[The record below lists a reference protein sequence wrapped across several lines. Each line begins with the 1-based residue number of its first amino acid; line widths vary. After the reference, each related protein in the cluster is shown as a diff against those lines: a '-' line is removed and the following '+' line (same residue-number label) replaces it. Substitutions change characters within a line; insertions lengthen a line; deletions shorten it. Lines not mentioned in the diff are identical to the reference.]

1 MGAVE
6 IHGDIMICTC
16 QLERCKHQW
25 TARRK
30 IDGELVKPVVCPD
43 CHSPYW
49 YIEKADPKKK
59 KEVKGESKGN

>member
-6 IHGDIMICTC
+6 LSGDIMICTC
-16 QLERCKHQW
+16 QLKRCGHRW

-30 IDGELVKPVVCPD
+30 VDGVLERPIVCPK

-49 YIEKADPKKK
+49 QIEPKEKIK
-59 KEVKGESKGN
+59 KEVKGESKGS